1 MGREAKASEKNDFA
15 SSPSPMLGGSK

>member
-15 SSPSPMLGGSK
+15 SSPSPMLGGS